1 MAFFLGLDAGGTNTT
16 YVLAD
21 ETQELVRVRGGTI
34 KRMRTDAG
42 TATGNLDQAL
52 AEVTARTGVSM
63 KAIVRTCIG
72 TAGNTVPPVTDWLR
86 DSFAARVS
94 GEMILLGD
102 VEIALDAAFHGGPGV
117 LVLAGTGSNVAG
129 RTHDGRLITAGGWG
143 PALADQGSGHRIGHH
158 ALRAAFLAIDE
169 GRSTR
174 LIDAFI
180 EYWKL
185 SSMDLLVEY
194 ANSQPAPDFSQ
205 LTQLV
210 VRVASAGD
218 EVAAEV
224 LKQEG
229 EDLASL
235 VRLVIRR
242 MTFCADL
249 PENMPEIA
257 FAGSI
262 MEKVNP
268 VRDALIASV
277 QQEFPGIGTLDGVID
292 PVAGAVWRAR
302 WPKLMLGTSRWRMR
316 LANL

>member
-21 ETQELVRVRGGTI
+21 ETQELARVRSATI

-42 TATGNLDQAL
+42 TATATLDQAL
-52 AEVTARTGVSM
+52 AELAARAGVSM
-63 KAIVRTCIG
+63 QAIARTCIG
-72 TAGNTVPPVTDWLR
+72 TAGNTVPLVTDWLR

-94 GEMILLGD
+94 GELILLGD

-129 RTHDGRLITAGGWG
+129 RTHDGRLISAGGWG
-143 PALADQGSGHRIGHH
+143 PALADQGSGHRIGHQ

-169 GRSTR
+169 GRSTQ
-174 LIDAFI
+174 LVDAAV
-180 EYWKL
+180 EHWKL
-185 SSMDLLVEY
+185 TSLDLLVEY
-194 ANSQPAPDFSQ
+194 ANSQPAPDFSR

-210 VRVASAGD
+210 VRVAGAGD
-218 EVAAEV
+218 EVAAAV
-224 LKQEG
+224 LKKEG
-229 EDLASL
+229 EDLAWL

-242 MTFCADL
+242 MTSGADL
-249 PENMPEIA
+249 PETLPEIA

-277 QQEFPGIGTLDGVID
+277 RQEFPGIGTLDGVID

-302 WPKLMLGTSRWRMR
+302 WPKVM
-316 LANL
+316 N

>member
-21 ETQELVRVRGGTI
+21 ETQELARARGGTI

-42 TATGNLDQAL
+42 TAAANLDEAL
-52 AEVTARTGVSM
+52 AELTARSGVSM
-63 KAIVRTCIG
+63 QAIARTCIG
-72 TAGNTVPPVTDWLR
+72 TAGNTVPLVTDWLR

-94 GEMILLGD
+94 GELILLGD

-117 LVLAGTGSNVAG
+117 LALAGTGSNVAG
-129 RTHDGRLITAGGWG
+129 RTHDGRLTSAGGWG
-143 PALADQGSGHRIGHH
+143 PALADQGSGHRIGLQ

-174 LIDAFI
+174 LIDAI
-180 EYWKL
+180 LDHWKL
-185 SSMDLLVEY
+185 TSVDLLVEY
-194 ANSQPAPDFSQ
+194 ANSRPAPDFSQ

-210 VRVASAGD
+210 VRVAGAGD
-218 EVAAEV
+218 EVAAAV
-224 LKQEG
+224 LKKEG
-229 EDLASL
+229 EELAWL
-235 VRLVIRR
+235 VRLVLRR
-242 MTFCADL
+242 MTSGVGPA
-249 PENMPEIA
+249 ENLPEIA

-277 QQEFPGIGTLDGVID
+277 RQEFRVIRTLDGVID

-302 WPKLMLGTSRWRMR
+302 YKSPDHSYKK
-316 LANL
+316 

>member
-1 MAFFLGLDAGGTNTT
+1 MAFFLGLDSGGTNTT

-21 ETQELVRVRGGTI
+21 ERQELARVRSGTI
-34 KRMRTDAG
+34 KRMRTDAR
-42 TATGNLDQAL
+42 TAAASLDQAL
-52 AEVTARTGVSM
+52 ADLTARTGVSM
-63 KAIVRTCIG
+63 QAIARTCIG
-72 TAGNTVPPVTDWLR
+72 TAGNTVPLVTDWLR

-94 GEMILLGD
+94 GELILLGD
-102 VEIALDAAFHGGPGV
+102 VEIALDAAFRGGPGV

-129 RTHDGRLITAGGWG
+129 RTHDGRLIGAGGWG
-143 PALADQGSGHRIGHH
+143 PALADQGSGHRIGHQ

-174 LIDAFI
+174 LIDAVI
-180 EYWKL
+180 EHWKL
-185 SSMDLLVEY
+185 TSLDLLVEY

-205 LTQLV
+205 LTPLV
-210 VRVASAGD
+210 VRVAGAGD
-218 EVAAEV
+218 EVAAAV
-224 LKQEG
+224 LKKEG
-229 EDLASL
+229 EDLAWL

-242 MTFCADL
+242 MTSGVDL
-249 PENMPEIA
+249 PEKLPEIA

-277 QQEFPGIGTLDGVID
+277 RHEFPGIRTLDGVID

-302 WPKLMLGTSRWRMR
+302 SSRIM
-316 LANL
+316 N